1 MLQRSNP
8 YPGLRGKIVDRVEH
22 AFEDGLLFLHVRFTD
37 HTELCWE
44 VSSRLTIVRAHLE
57 DWTTGDL
64 NRLRTYV
71 RNSSDPT
78 NR

>member
-1 MLQRSNP
+1 MLQRSEP

-22 AFEDGLLFLHVRFTD
+22 AFEDGLLFLRVHFID

-44 VSSRLTIVRAHLE
+44 ISSRLTIVRADLE
-57 DWTTGDL
+57 GWTTGDL
-64 NRLRTYV
+64 NRFRTCV

>member
-1 MLQRSNP
+1 MLRRSEP

-22 AFEDGLLFLHVRFTD
+22 DFEDGVLFVHVYFTD

-44 VSSRLTIVRAHLE
+44 ISSRQTIVRADLE

-64 NRLRTYV
+64 HRLRTFV
-71 RNSSDPT
+71 RNSSDPS